1 MSFLDKY
8 RTAWHLRNRSEP
20 RKPPEGR
27 IEILVCTPDDRF
39 FSSLLY
45 ITSQYGWTVQW
56 AKSTGRALEILEKR
70 AISILI
76 YDWYF
81 PRADWPSGVARFAR
95 VSEDICIVVA
105 AQQVDEDIWDRAIQC
120 GAYDVIRRSGHAA
133 ELAPTLRFAWT
144 WNAGRFLRAARA
156 ETRISC
162 QAPRSRI
169 CPERTSPT
177 WNSTV

>member
-8 RTAWHLRNRSEP
+8 RTARNLRNRSGP
-20 RKPPEGR
+20 RKRPEGK

-56 AKSTGRALEILEKR
+56 AKSTGRALEILETR

-81 PRADWPSGVARFAR
+81 PLADWPSGVARFAR
-95 VSEDICIVVA
+95 VSDDICIVVA
-105 AQQVDEDIWDRAIQC
+105 ARQVDQDIWDRAIQC
-120 GAYDVIRRSGHAA
+120 GAYDVMRRSGHAA
-133 ELAPTLRFAWT
+133 ELAPTLRFAWR
-144 WNAGRFLRAARA
+144 WNAGRLLRATPA
-156 ETRISC
+156 ETCIPC
-162 QAPRSRI
+162 PAPHSRI
-169 CPERTSPT
+169 WPERTSPT

>member
-1 MSFLDKY
+1 MSFLYKY
-8 RTAWHLRNRSEP
+8 RSAWNLRNRSEP
-20 RKPPEGR
+20 RKRPEGR

-81 PRADWPSGVARFAR
+81 PLADWPSAVARFAR
-95 VSEDICIVVA
+95 VSDDICIVVA
-105 AQQVDEDIWDRAIQC
+105 ARQVDEDIWDRAIQC
-120 GAYDVIRRSGHAA
+120 GAYDVIRRSAHAA

-144 WNAGRFLRAARA
+144 WNAGRLLRAAPARNVHSVPGSGF
-156 ETRISC
+156 THL
-162 QAPRSRI
+162 PRT
-169 CPERTSPT
+169 TSPA
-177 WNSTV
+177 WNSTL